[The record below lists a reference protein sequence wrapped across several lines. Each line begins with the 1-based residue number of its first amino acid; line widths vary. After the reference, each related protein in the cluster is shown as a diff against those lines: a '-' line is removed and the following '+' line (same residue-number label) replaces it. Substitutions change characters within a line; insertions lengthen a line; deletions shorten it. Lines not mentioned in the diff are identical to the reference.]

1 MAMTAR
7 EQFQGWHLAVSTI
20 LMIAGLLGLDRLV
33 AVYFHES
40 GHQGAWLFVQGTIL
54 FDTVTGKDISKF
66 LLGLVLI
73 AAALVMLAVPRSR
86 RLGWSTLFVGSVQL
100 LGTLVTGVAKNF
112 FDRLRPFQVLERGDW
127 SHVWFVD
134 GTAFPSG
141 HAGYYFGLFLPLAWL
156 FPRWRWTDGRPHLL
170 RRIISVMSHPPQNA
184 NGPAAT
190 SPSRASPFACEAGP
204 RRPDSQ
210 FFSVPVMCQMS
221 VTMSSGMYHMGY
233 GVRF

>member
-1 MAMTAR
+1 MTAR
-7 EQFQGWHLAVSTI
+7 EQFQGWPLAVSTI

-156 FPRWRWTDGRPHLL
+156 FPRWRWPLILAPWFIAIAR
-170 RRIISVMSHPPQNA
+170 VNA
-184 NGPAAT
+184 NDHFVSDVAASMVIVGLLT
-190 SPSRASPFACEAGP
+190 LLMAR
-204 RRPDSQ
+204 
-210 FFSVPVMCQMS
+210 
-221 VTMSSGMYHMGY
+221 VT
-233 GVRF
+233 RQR

>member
-66 LLGLVLI
+66 LPGLVLI

-127 SHVWFVD
+127 SHVWFMD

-156 FPRWRWTDGRPHLL
+156 FPRWRWPLILAPWFIAIAR
-170 RRIISVMSHPPQNA
+170 VNA
-184 NGPAAT
+184 NDHFVSDVAASMVIVGLLT
-190 SPSRASPFACEAGP
+190 LLMAR
-204 RRPDSQ
+204 
-210 FFSVPVMCQMS
+210 
-221 VTMSSGMYHMGY
+221 VT
-233 GVRF
+233 RQR

>member
-1 MAMTAR
+1 MTAR

-156 FPRWRWTDGRPHLL
+156 FPRWRWPLILARSPISRPSAGRP
-170 RRIISVMSHPPQNA
+170 SMSWSS
-184 NGPAAT
+184 
-190 SPSRASPFACEAGP
+190 SPKMPVCTAFSSGA
-204 RRPDSQ
+204 RPDLS
-210 FFSVPVMCQMS
+210 P
-221 VTMSSGMYHMGY
+221 GP
-233 GVRF
+233 